1 MGSDGRRRIDS
12 WHRESFGHVPG
23 AARTNLSQA
32 SPSVPPNWIEKDFE
46 REESSRWP
54 SNWLNLALLHGHCCH
69 WSTGLQ
75 FVGCTLI
82 GRQTRVVEIMIQGL
96 GHLRPTTE
104 SACLLYGTRLHNL
117 TNSFWILFKTAI
129 KWPDYIVWVVGTAA
143 PSRIITIERAPVGR
157 VVMANMKRPVRNGP
171 TITSL
176 QRLELPNVSIYFVLR
191 DTVVG
196 PHGHI
201 CVPTA
206 GDKLFMLLL

>member
-1 MGSDGRRRIDS
+1 M
-12 WHRESFGHVPG
+12 
-23 AARTNLSQA
+23 
-32 SPSVPPNWIEKDFE
+32 
-46 REESSRWP
+46 
-54 SNWLNLALLHGHCCH
+54 ALLDGHCCH

-129 KWPDYIVWVVGTAA
+129 KWPDYIVCVVGAAA

-171 TITSL
+171 TITVVAPSPIAKMFLFISFYGTRSL
-176 QRLELPNVSIYFVLR
+176 GHTATYVDQRPVINCLCCHCKRSGCRQKHN
-191 DTVVG
+191 
-196 PHGHI
+196 
-201 CVPTA
+201 TA
-206 GDKLFMLLL
+206 HS